1 MAPNW
6 VVDVVSCF
14 EKCKSQ
20 IDTGTA
26 PHKTSDEVLEIL
38 RPELEQIGF
47 KVETGK
53 RQSEKLHRPVLFGEL
68 GIPRVKYEIDAYQ
81 SSNGIVLEMVD
92 GRCYECSDRDASCVS
107 VRVKRQDH
115 DKPCIQRWV
124 RNPRCYLVEQSTA
137 TSVRRT
143 INSWILRTRDEYTSR
158 QPARID
164 AKRFQ
169 KGTPL
174 VAIGGN
180 HWNDQDG

>member
-81 SSNGIVLEMVD
+81 SSNGIVLEMEAGRSILGNAIFRDVIQMSLMVD
-92 GRCYECSDRDASCVS
+92 ATNAVIAMPLVYRYASS
-107 VRVKRQDH
+107 GKTMTNHAYND
-115 DKPCIQRWV
+115 
-124 RNPRCYLVEQSTA
+124 
-137 TSVRRT
+137 
-143 INSWILRTRDEYTSR
+143 
-158 QPARID
+158 
-164 AKRFQ
+164 
-169 KGTPL
+169 GTPPANPHESMQSDSRKEHL
-174 VAIGGN
+174 LSRSAATTGMIKPG
-180 HWNDQDG
+180 D

>member
-81 SSNGIVLEMVD
+81 SSNGIVLEMEAGRSILGNAIFRDVIQMSLMVD
-92 GRCYECSDRDASCVS
+92 
-107 VRVKRQDH
+107 
-115 DKPCIQRWV
+115 
-124 RNPRCYLVEQSTA
+124 A
-137 TSVRRT
+137 TNAV
-143 INSWILRTRDEYTSR
+143 I
-158 QPARID
+158 AM
-164 AKRFQ
+164 
-169 KGTPL
+169 PL
-174 VAIGGN
+174 VYRYASSGKTMTNHAYNDGLEILDAIWSSNRLRLPFEGLLIVGY
-180 HWNDQDG
+180 